1 MAGFGLRKNMVFDWN
16 GTQFRID
23 RLQSNGN
30 VLLECVGG
38 GCVSIVPQEKLLAEY
53 REGNISSTTSAQGS
67 VPATE
72 KVFSRP
78 LDELPQAVQ
87 QEAKR
92 RRHYLQAIL
101 EHGRPIFTKKYLQ
114 PLILVAAAE
123 IGDEKPPGITSIY
136 RWYLRYHR
144 HHDTRALIP
153 RFDRRGSRNVKQSER
168 LLQFATAAI
177 EEAFTAS
184 PHATCP
190 SIYTRLVAKIEA
202 ENQILLPADRIK
214 RPSLS
219 TLYRLLARVDSYDR
233 AVLKEGKIAADKRF
247 RLVKAGVRTERI
259 LERVEI
265 DHTPLDLFL
274 LDEKSGLPLGRP
286 TLTVVIDHFSR
297 MLLGFHLSFD
307 NPSAGAVM
315 GALRHAILPKTP
327 ANESLQHVKLVHRWD
342 CYGRPDVMVVDNG
355 LEFHG
360 KDLESVA
367 YDLGIRIQFCPK
379 RQPRF
384 KGVVERFLKTINYSF
399 SHQLPG
405 TSLARWHLRGD
416 YDPLKYAVLT
426 LGEFQQ
432 IFQKWVTDVYAQ
444 TVHRGTHETPWA
456 RWHEGLQRR
465 QPELPESVAALQQR
479 IGHVTERSLR
489 QDGILLHGILY
500 NGDTLAPILR
510 AYGLGTRVRVLYDH
524 EDLGDIQV
532 WGPDAAD
539 PVSVL
544 ALNQTYAKGL
554 TAFQN
559 EMIRHAAREKG
570 ESQQDAAAL
579 ERARHDI
586 ITTVEELMK
595 SRKQRDRRRGATLD
609 GLSTSKSNTPLSVTE
624 GHDQRNAVDKRVKS
638 TQPKGPVLP
647 LLRDDDAPAAAAYSF
662 FRPKQKSSEGGI
674 Q

>member
-1 MAGFGLRKNMVFDWN
+1 MAGFGLRKNMVFDWS
-16 GTQFRID
+16 GARFRID
-23 RLQSNGN
+23 RLQSNGD
-30 VLLECVGG
+30 VLLERVGD
-38 GCVSIVPQEKLLAEY
+38 GCVSIVQQEKLLAEY
-53 REGNISSTTSAQGS
+53 REGNISSTDSAQDS
-67 VPATE
+67 ASPTE

-78 LDELPQAVQ
+78 LDELPQEVQ
-87 QEAKR
+87 QEAAR

-101 EHGRPIFTKKYLQ
+101 DHGQPIFTKDYLQ
-114 PLILVAAAE
+114 PLIIGAAAE
-123 IGDEKPPGITSIY
+123 IGDEKPPGATSIY
-136 RWYLRYHR
+136 RWFRRYR
-144 HHDTRALIP
+144 QNEDTRALIP
-153 RFDRRGSRNVKQSER
+153 RVDRRGSRDVKQSER
-168 LLQFATAAI
+168 LLQFATEAI
-177 EEAFTAS
+177 EEAFNSS
-184 PHATCP
+184 PHATGP

-202 ENQILLPADRIK
+202 ENRISLPADRIK

-219 TLYRLLARVDSYDR
+219 TLYRLLARIESYDR
-233 AVLKEGKIAADKRF
+233 AALKEGKIAADKRF

-274 LDEKSGLPLGRP
+274 IDEKSGLPLGRP

-307 NPSAGAVM
+307 NPSTGAVM

-327 ANESLQHVKLVHRWD
+327 ANESLPQVKTEHQWD

-360 KDLESVA
+360 NDLESVA

-379 RQPRF
+379 HQPRF

-416 YDPLKYAVLT
+416 YDPLKFAVLT
-426 LGEFQQ
+426 LGEFQK

-444 TVHRGTHETPWA
+444 TIHRGTHETPWA
-456 RWHEGLQRR
+456 RWHEGLQCR
-465 QPELPESVAALQQR
+465 QPELPESAAALQQR

-510 AYGLGTRVRVLYDH
+510 AYGSGTKVRVLYDH

-544 ALNQTYAKGL
+544 ALNQSYAKGL
-554 TAFQN
+554 TALQN
-559 EMIRHAAREKG
+559 EMIRIAAREKG

-579 ERARHDI
+579 ERAKHDI
-586 ITTVEELMK
+586 ITTVEGLMK
-595 SRKQRDRRRGATLD
+595 SRKQRDRRRGATID
-609 GLSTSKSNTPLSVTE
+609 GLSTSKSDTPLSAE
-624 GHDQRNAVDKRVKS
+624 RNRDHHDAVGKRVKS
-638 TQPKGPVLP
+638 MRNAVPTLPENDGPPPV
-647 LLRDDDAPAAAAYSF
+647 AYSF
-662 FRPKQKSSEGGI
+662 FRPKQKSSEEEI
-674 Q
+674 R